1 MLETPRKGRGKCSK
15 NAGTP
20 ASGHCKKVQNV
31 VYCTQPCG
39 KKGWIQMSKKLLSEE
54 EIAELK
60 QNPHVESVSSRSVN
74 FNAEFK
80 QIAYEAMMHGE
91 SLASVLEMYGINTGV
106 LGEARIRGMAERLYA
121 CADREKGFRS
131 QRGKKKQEAHEV
143 EEESL
148 RKRLQRLE
156 NELAY
161 TRQEVAFLKKI
172 QEADTE
178 AQRQWES
185 KRKPR

>member
-1 MLETPRKGRGKCSK
+1 
-15 NAGTP
+15 
-20 ASGHCKKVQNV
+20 
-31 VYCTQPCG
+31 
-39 KKGWIQMSKKLLSEE
+39 
-54 EIAELK
+54 
-60 QNPHVESVSSRSVN
+60 
-74 FNAEFK
+74 
-80 QIAYEAMMHGE
+80 
-91 SLASVLEMYGINTGV
+91 MYGINTGV

-178 AQRQWES
+178 ARRQWES
-185 KRKPR
+185 KRKPK